1 MQVKTLHWAIAIA
14 LTVLA
19 VSAPMPVKAQ
29 GYPAKPISLVLPQPP
44 GGAGPIL
51 GMMLA
56 EAAKKYIKQPVV
68 IDYRVGAGGTVGASY
83 VAHAKPDGYTL
94 LLARPAHSTA
104 APSVE
109 KLDYDA
115 SDFEPMGQ
123 LLTSPL
129 TLVVQANSPWKS
141 LKDLVA
147 YAKAHPGEVTCA
159 NSGNY
164 SSLHLHALRFE
175 QVAGI
180 KLTHIPFVGG
190 ANAVTAVAGGHVKCA
205 TRFPG
210 EGEALIDSGKV
221 RVLTVFSAKRDKFY
235 PNVPT
240 SAEDGY
246 PLEAIGWGALVGPKG
261 TPKEVVALWEDILRK
276 VTQDKDFLAAAD
288 KLKMNIE
295 FKSAA
300 EVKVDLAVEMG
311 EFRKLA
317 VSLGLRND

>member
-1 MQVKTLHWAIAIA
+1 MQIA
-14 LTVLA
+14 LRRMLGVVAAGMLVFAT
-19 VSAPMPVKAQ
+19 MPAKAQ
-29 GYPAKPISLVLPQPP
+29 DYPSKPISLVLPQPP
-44 GGAGPIL
+44 GGTGPIL

-115 SDFEPMGQ
+115 SNFEPMGQ

-129 TLVVQANSPWKS
+129 TLVVQANSPWKN

-175 QVAGI
+175 KVTGI

-221 RVLTVFSAKRDKFY
+221 RVLAVFSSKRDKFY
-235 PNVPT
+235 PDVPT
-240 SAEDGY
+240 AAEEGF
-246 PLEAIGWGALVGPKG
+246 PIEAVGWAALVGPKG
-261 TPKEVVALWEDILRK
+261 TPSDVVATWEDILRK
-276 VTQDKDFLAAAD
+276 VTQDKEFLAAAD

-295 FKSAA
+295 FRSAA
-300 EVKVDLAVEMG
+300 DVKAYLATEMT

-317 VSLGLRND
+317 VSLGLRHD

>member
-1 MQVKTLHWAIAIA
+1 MQEALRRMLGVVAAGMLVIA
-14 LTVLA
+14 TVPA
-19 VSAPMPVKAQ
+19 KAQ
-29 GYPAKPISLVLPQPP
+29 DYPSKPISLVLPQPP
-44 GGAGPIL
+44 GGTGPIL

-115 SDFEPMGQ
+115 SNFEPMGQ

-129 TLVVQANSPWKS
+129 TLVVQANSPWKN

-175 QVAGI
+175 KVAGI

-221 RVLTVFSAKRDKFY
+221 RVLAVFSSKRDKFY
-235 PNVPT
+235 PDVPT
-240 SAEDGY
+240 AAEEGF
-246 PLEAIGWGALVGPKG
+246 PIEAVGWAALVGPKG
-261 TPKEVVALWEDILRK
+261 TPSDVIATWEGILRK
-276 VTQDKDFLAAAD
+276 VTQDKEFLAAAD

-295 FKSAA
+295 FRSAA
-300 EVKVDLAVEMG
+300 DVKAYLATEMT

-317 VSLGLRND
+317 VSLGLRHD